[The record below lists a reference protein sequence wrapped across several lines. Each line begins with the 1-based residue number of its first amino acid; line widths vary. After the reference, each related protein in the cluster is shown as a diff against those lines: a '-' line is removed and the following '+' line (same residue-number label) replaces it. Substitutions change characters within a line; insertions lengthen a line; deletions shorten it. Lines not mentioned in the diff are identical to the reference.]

1 MPRNLNA
8 ALLLLIAAAL
18 AGCGSPVAHGPQ
30 QEPAQS
36 AGARSCPTAAEWQ
49 SALLTAP
56 PTAPLTAP
64 PTGQD
69 STPGNTP
76 EAEALTQ
83 AVGEQG
89 TGDYADVYGSQITDY
104 PRGHVALCVTDLTKG
119 QALAAAAKKAH
130 PDIDLSRLDLYA
142 CRYSKQTLVSAAGRV
157 AKLMPT
163 LLGFPLYTI
172 GPASDASGV
181 QVTTTAQGAASQAL
195 HDRLAQAA
203 GDGIPVTVVAGEAPH
218 DA

>member
-1 MPRNLNA
+1 MP
-8 ALLLLIAAAL
+8 
-18 AGCGSPVAHGPQ
+18 
-30 QEPAQS
+30 
-36 AGARSCPTAAEWQ
+36 
-49 SALLTAP
+49 
-56 PTAPLTAP
+56 TAP

-89 TGDYADVYGSQITDY
+89 TGDYADIYGSQITDY
-104 PRGHVALCVTDLTKG
+104 PRGHVALCVTDLNKG
-119 QALAAAAKKAH
+119 QALAAAAKQAH

-157 AKLMPT
+157 GKLMPT
-163 LLGFPLYTI
+163 LLGFPLYTV

-181 QVTTTAQGAASQAL
+181 QVTSTAEGVASQAL